1 MEGVPFVGNDA
12 CAHNLLLKGRPLIM
26 RLRHLPRL
34 LTEATRRQTLKSKDY
49 ADERPRDS
57 SEKQPIQRAERDRSP
72 DEL

>member
-1 MEGVPFVGNDA
+1 
-12 CAHNLLLKGRPLIM
+12 M